1 MDIKLSIELEMYH
14 KIAKKV
20 REDLIALLGDAYKS
34 KTYYLLIKS
43 LSAGSTVVSAQ
54 LAIPEN
60 EEIDITF
67 TKVKNQL

>member
-14 KIAKKV
+14 KIATKV

-43 LSAGSTVVSAQ
+43 LSAGSTVVSVQ

>member
-14 KIAKKV
+14 KIATKM
-20 REDLIALLGDAYKS
+20 REELVALLGDAYKS

-43 LSAGSTVVSAQ
+43 LSAGSTVVSVQ